1 MSLWTLYWTF
11 CAIGAMTF
19 GGGYAM
25 LPLFQHILVAEY
37 GLLSPADFAN
47 MAAISQLTPGAIGV
61 NTATYIG
68 YSQHGVAGA
77 FAGTAG
83 LLTPPFFIAL
93 GVARIWGKFR
103 RSPAVAAI
111 LKGVAPAMF
120 GLIATALVFFGENSL
135 LKRPADENAAFNLSS
150 LIAAVDAGNVL
161 IFAVV
166 LLLAWRTKL
175 SVPVLLGGSAAAG
188 VAMHW

>member
-61 NTATYIG
+61 NMATYIG
-68 YSQHGVAGA
+68 YSQHGVGGA

-93 GVARIWGKFR
+93 VVARIWEKFR

-111 LKGVAPAMF
+111 LQGVAPAMF

-135 LKRPADENAAFNLSS
+135 LQRPADENADLSS
-150 LIAAVDAGNVL
+150 PSVAVDAGNVL

-175 SVPVLLGGSAAAG
+175 SVPVLLGVSAAAG
-188 VAMHW
+188 IVVH